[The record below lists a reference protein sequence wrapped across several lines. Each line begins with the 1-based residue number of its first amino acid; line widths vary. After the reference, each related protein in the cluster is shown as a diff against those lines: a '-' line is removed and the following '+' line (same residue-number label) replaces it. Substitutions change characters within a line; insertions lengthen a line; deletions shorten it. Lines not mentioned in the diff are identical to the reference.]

1 MTVVRNSRGNQY
13 GENQKTNVL
22 IHQQTERCWTNRNAF
37 YQNRKKTKKTKKP
50 KKLIEEEMNLRDR
63 AGYWTS
69 G

>member
-13 GENQKTNVL
+13 GGNHKTDVL

-37 YQNRKKTKKTKKP
+37 YQNRKKTKLEK
-50 KKLIEEEMNLRDR
+50 EMDLEDR

-69 G
+69 E